1 MIWNFGRKLQKIVP
15 FLILIILSTNQLQAG
30 TSGNCEK
37 ESLAENKELC
47 IDNSEIIKRIN
58 HDFQTAYSF
67 GNVASISQPPLI
79 ITPDIN
85 IEAPSNLKKIEKV
98 EKPAK
103 VQHPLRVEVKPNKK
117 DRLFNVVKVLDHKGS
132 MHLGRCL
139 KKLTVKTRE
148 KHFPDYDKEL
158 ATLEKLTNL
167 SKQET
172 SPVKKLFTQ
181 SPSRKDCINYLDFIL
196 MAG

>member
-1 MIWNFGRKLQKIVP
+1 MIWNVARKTKKIVP
-15 FLILIILSTNQLQAG
+15 CLILIVLSTKQLQG
-30 TSGNCEK
+30 DIKERCELAN
-37 ESLAENKELC
+37 LAENKELC

-58 HDFQTAYSF
+58 YDFQAAYSF

-79 ITPDIN
+79 ITPEVI
-85 IEAPSNLKKIEKV
+85 IEAPPKLENIDSIKKPV
-98 EKPAK
+98 K
-103 VQHPLRVEVKPNKK
+103 VQHPLRAEVKPTKK
-117 DRLFNVVKVLDHKGS
+117 NRLFDVVKVLDDKGS

-139 KKLTVKTRE
+139 KKLNVKTR
-148 KHFPDYDKEL
+148 KKYFSDYDKEL
-158 ATLEKLTNL
+158 ATLENLTNL
-167 SKQET
+167 SNLKV

>member
-1 MIWNFGRKLQKIVP
+1 MIWNFGNKIQKIVP

-58 HDFQTAYSF
+58 HDFQAAYSF

-85 IEAPSNLKKIEKV
+85 IEAPSNQKNIEKV
-98 EKPAK
+98 YFINTQINHGGINLLRYTFPFDGIVNISQGEPWIVGEKTCSYK
-103 VQHPLRVEVKPNKK
+103 
-117 DRLFNVVKVLDHKGS
+117 
-132 MHLGRCL
+132 
-139 KKLTVKTRE
+139 
-148 KHFPDYDKEL
+148 
-158 ATLEKLTNL
+158 
-167 SKQET
+167 
-172 SPVKKLFTQ
+172 
-181 SPSRKDCINYLDFIL
+181 
-196 MAG
+196 

>member
-1 MIWNFGRKLQKIVP
+1 MIWNFGNKIQKIVP

-30 TSGNCEK
+30 TRGNCEK

-103 VQHPLRVEVKPNKK
+103 VQHPLRVEVKPNEK
-117 DRLFNVVKVLDHKGS
+117 DRLLNVVKVLDHKGS

-167 SKQET
+167 SKQEI

>member
-1 MIWNFGRKLQKIVP
+1 MIWNFGRKIRKIMP
-15 FLILIILSTNQLQAG
+15 CFILIILSTNQLQAG
-30 TSGNCEK
+30 NKEHCEEK
-37 ESLAENKELC
+37 IYAENKELC
-47 IDNSEIIKRIN
+47 SDNSQIIKRIN

-85 IEAPSNLKKIEKV
+85 IEAPSNQKNIEKV
-98 EKPAK
+98 KKPAK
-103 VQHPLRVEVKPNKK
+103 VQHPLPVEVKPNRKE
-117 DRLFNVVKVLDHKGS
+117 RLFNVVKVLDHKGS

-148 KHFPDYDKEL
+148 KHFSDYDKEL
-158 ATLEKLTNL
+158 ATLEKLANL
-167 SKQET
+167 LKQEI